1 MVSEVARRAKFF
13 CNLFITSPG
22 EAFIFTKAIVESYP
36 ESEEF
41 VERAT
46 ALEITDVSFVMAL
59 EVMKIAP
66 TVCD

>member
-1 MVSEVARRAKFF
+1 M
-13 CNLFITSPG
+13 TSSDD
-22 EAFIFTKAIVESYP
+22 AFIYTKAIVESYP

-41 VERAT
+41 VEWAT